1 MLTRRMQV
9 QAVADRLAGLP
20 EKRVMRAAQFEEPW
34 RTCYAAA
41 ATAPGAGQAG
51 ILQALQ
57 RYPVKEREEIV
68 HAILSAAPGK
78 GLPVFQSLEEL
89 AVGLSPVTWLWRN
102 WVPRGMLSLLGAV
115 PGAGKSY
122 VALDLARRII
132 GAETWP
138 DGTTIEDGGRPVI
151 YIDAEAVPQL
161 LNERAVAWEMN
172 RRLLYLM
179 LPEANRL
186 IDFSGVD
193 DRDRLVEMCHAIQP
207 ALIVVDS
214 LSSISSKGENNVDD
228 VRAVLGFLSQVAVDF
243 ETGMILVHHLR
254 KRMPLPLIEELSADD
269 FRGSGHIIA
278 MARSVMGLSVVKT
291 QAEQD
296 RNGPRRLQVVKTNL
310 AAYPDA
316 LGVEFVP
323 LHPTGVFLK
332 WGTAPQGYEEPT
344 QRDNANDWLLTLLA
358 EGPMKAADVVEAG
371 REMGYSRA
379 TIYRSRE
386 ELKGQ
391 VVNTAGRKSPNNC
404 WALAGTAD
412 DGAGE

>member
-20 EKRVMRAAQFEEPW
+20 EKRSLRASQFEEPW
-34 RTCYAAA
+34 RTCWQAQ
-41 ATAPGAGQAG
+41 GQAEG
-51 ILQALQ
+51 GQQALLLALQ
-57 RYPVKEREEIV
+57 SYPDRERNEIV
-68 HAILSAAPGK
+68 KAILAMAPGK
-78 GLPVFQSLEEL
+78 GMPVFQSLEEL

-115 PGAGKSY
+115 PGAGKSF

-138 DGTTIEDGGRPVI
+138 DGTPIEDGGRPVI

-179 LPEANRL
+179 LPDANRL

-207 ALIVVDS
+207 ALVIVDS
-214 LSSISSKGENNVDD
+214 LSSISSRGENNVDD
-228 VRAVLGFLSQVAVDF
+228 VREVLGFLSQVAVDF

-291 QAEQD
+291 EAD
-296 RNGPRRLQVVKTNL
+296 ANRNGPRRLQVVKTNL

-332 WGTAPQGYEEPT
+332 WGAAPQGYEEPT
-344 QRDNANDWLLTLLA
+344 QRDNATDWLLTLLVD
-358 EGPMKAADVVEAG
+358 GPMKAGDVVDAG
-371 REMGYSRA
+371 KEQGYSRA
-379 TIYRSRE
+379 TVYRARE
-386 ELKGQ
+386 KLEDQ
-391 VVNTAGRKSPNNC
+391 IVNTLGRKHRDNC
-404 WALAGTAD
+404 WALAGTD
-412 DGAGE
+412 DDVAGE

>member
-9 QAVADRLAGLP
+9 QAVADRLAGMADRTGTKLR
-20 EKRVMRAAQFEEPW
+20 EFEEPW
-34 RTCYAAA
+34 RTCWQALGK
-41 ATAPGAGQAG
+41 TQGGQQAL
-51 ILQALQ
+51 LQALQ
-57 RYPVKEREEIV
+57 AYPDRERNEIV
-68 HAILSAAPGK
+68 QAILAMAPGR
-78 GLPVFQSLEEL
+78 GLPAFQSLADL
-89 AVGLSPVTWLWRN
+89 AADLTPVTWLWRN

-115 PGAGKSY
+115 PGAGKSF

-132 GAETWP
+132 GGETWP
-138 DGTTIEDGGRPVI
+138 DGSPIEDGGRPVI

-161 LNERAVAWEMN
+161 LNERAMAWQMN

-186 IDFSGVD
+186 IDFSAQM
-193 DRDRLVEMCHAIQP
+193 DRDRLVEMCHVITP

-243 ETGMILVHHLR
+243 GTGMILIHHLR
-254 KRMPLPLIEELSADD
+254 KRMPLPLIDELSADD

-291 QAEQD
+291 EAEQD

-323 LHPTGVFLK
+323 LHPTGVFLR
-332 WGTAPQGYEEPT
+332 WGAAPQAYEEPT
-344 QRDNANDWLLTLLA
+344 QRDNATDWLLTLLA
-358 EGPMKAADVVEAG
+358 DGPMKASDVVDAAKEQ
-371 REMGYSRA
+371 GYSRA
-379 TIYRSRE
+379 TVYRARE

-391 VVNTAGRKSPNNC
+391 VVNTMGRKHRENC
-404 WALAGTAD
+404 WALAGTVD
-412 DGAGE
+412 DVAGE